1 MNDRA
6 EDIHI
11 KMFSLNLS
19 AHTILSLLTNE
30 SAHINFKT
38 LIDELALI
46 DKSKDINLS
55 YKHLRKAS
63 KIKLNLKRY
72 FKSFIHNE

>member
-1 MNDRA
+1 VNDRA

-11 KMFSLNLS
+11 KMFLLNLS

-38 LIDELALI
+38 LIDELTLI

-55 YKHLRKAS
+55 YKHLRKVL

>member
-11 KMFSLNLS
+11 KMFLLNLS

-38 LIDELALI
+38 LIDELTLI

-55 YKHLRKAS
+55 YKHLRKVS

>member
-1 MNDRA
+1 VNDRA

-11 KMFSLNLS
+11 KMFLLNLS

-38 LIDELALI
+38 LIDELTLI

-55 YKHLRKAS
+55 YKHLRKVS